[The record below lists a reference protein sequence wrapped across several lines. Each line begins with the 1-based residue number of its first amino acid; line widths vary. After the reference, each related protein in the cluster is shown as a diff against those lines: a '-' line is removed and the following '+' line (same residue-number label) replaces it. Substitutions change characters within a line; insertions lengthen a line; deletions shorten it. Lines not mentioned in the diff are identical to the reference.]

1 MSNQIVVF
9 ELLKFNVWEK
19 PGENLLRVEDPLLVS
34 VIVEIFQCFYATESF
49 TLPPWFQ
56 IFFFFFEFVSLRLG
70 RCFLLTLVKHIF
82 PSETRI
88 VCGSR
93 PWNSSICSYA
103 VEYPVC
109 TEVLVIQMC
118 SSPISLG
125 DSCASDI
132 SLFVS
137 LLPLNH
143 CARGYIMVIYIYV
156 EIYIRNIYIYIW
168 RIYYLIRGLAYGW
181 SAPGVEVCF
190 REL

>member
-1 MSNQIVVF
+1 MFPSNF
-9 ELLKFNVWEK
+9 
-19 PGENLLRVEDPLLVS
+19 
-34 VIVEIFQCFYATESF
+34 
-49 TLPPWFQ
+49 
-56 IFFFFFEFVSLRLG
+56 
-70 RCFLLTLVKHIF
+70 LVKHIF

-118 SSPISLG
+118 SFPFSLG
-125 DSCASDI
+125 DFCTSDI

-143 CARGYIMVIYIYV
+143 CARGYIMVIYIYIYV
-156 EIYIRNIYIYIW
+156 EIYIRNIYIYEESI
-168 RIYYLIRGLAYGW
+168 I
-181 SAPGVEVCF
+181 
-190 REL
+190 